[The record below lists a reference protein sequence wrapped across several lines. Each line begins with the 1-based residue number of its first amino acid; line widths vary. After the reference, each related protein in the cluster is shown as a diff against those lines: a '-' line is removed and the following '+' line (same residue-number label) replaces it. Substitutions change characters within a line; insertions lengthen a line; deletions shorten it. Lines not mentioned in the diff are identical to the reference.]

1 MTIKSMTGFARGHGV
16 SGCYS
21 WAWELRSVNAK
32 GLELRLRLPPG
43 WDPVEAP
50 VRAIGA
56 RMLARGTVYGTLTVG
71 RQGVAPIV
79 RVNEP
84 VLARYMANTVG
95 MVTALNPVLG
105 YDRAT
110 ELAQE
115 AYRSGKGLIEVIREQ
130 GALNEDQIRD
140 ILDPV
145 KLANL
150 DRSKYQRDAQNQQN
164 K

>member
-1 MTIKSMTGFARGHGV
+1 
-16 SGCYS
+16 
-21 WAWELRSVNAK
+21 
-32 GLELRLRLPPG
+32 
-43 WDPVEAP
+43 
-50 VRAIGA
+50 
-56 RMLARGTVYGTLTVG
+56 
-71 RQGVAPIV
+71 
-79 RVNEP
+79 

-95 MVTALNPVLG
+95 IVTALNPVLG
-105 YDRAT
+105 YARAT

-130 GALNEDQIRD
+130 NALTEDQIRD

-150 DRSKYQRDAQNQQN
+150 DRSKYQKDAQNQHN